1 MSQFLRILHL
11 EDLPSDAD
19 MVARELK
26 KAGLQGEIFL
36 AETKEE
42 FIRGLTEFSPDI
54 ILSDHSLPSF
64 DSHEALKI
72 VKELN
77 IQIPFILITATV
89 SEEYAVNV
97 MKEGASDY
105 ILKDRLQ
112 RLPRA
117 ITSAMDSYRSRAA
130 RIQAIETLRLSERKY
145 KLLFEGNP
153 LPMWMVSCTTLTI
166 IDVNESA
173 IHHYG
178 YTREEF
184 LAINSQSLNLP
195 GYETEGLQQSG
206 IRHHKKKNGDPV
218 IVEVIA
224 HEVLYENE
232 PVILVLANDI
242 TDRLKAEAEIE
253 RQRKLQQKLITETSI
268 KVQER
273 ERDEIGKELHDNINQ
288 LLVASKLY
296 LQYSVETEG
305 IKSEGLKKC
314 GATLN
319 LAIEEIRKLSQSL
332 VAPSLG
338 DISLIEAINKLTELI
353 SLTTSVHL
361 ELSTD
366 NYREE
371 ELDNSIKLTIYRVI
385 QEQINNIIKHAR
397 AKKAVIALS
406 MTSKHI
412 CLTIRDDGVGFDKS
426 KVTGGI
432 GLRNMSNRAG
442 FYDGS
447 VNIISSPGQ
456 GCVLKAIIPLSTKT
470 SREPELLAKD
480 QFPKENQPAARSY

>member
-1 MSQFLRILHL
+1 MSQSLRILHL

-26 KAGLQGEIFL
+26 KAGLLGEIFL
-36 AETKEE
+36 AETREE
-42 FIRGLTEFSPDI
+42 FIKGLTEFSPDI

-77 IQIPFILITATV
+77 IDIPFILITATV

-112 RLPRA
+112 RLPSA
-117 ITSAMDSYRSRAA
+117 VTSAIDSYRARAA
-130 RIQAIETLRLSERKY
+130 RKQAIETLRLSERKY

-153 LPMWMVSCTTLTI
+153 LPMWMVSRTTLTI
-166 IDVNESA
+166 IDVNEAA
-173 IHHYG
+173 INHYG
-178 YTREEF
+178 YSREEF
-184 LAINSQSLNLP
+184 LAISSQGLNLS
-195 GYETEGLQQSG
+195 GYEAEGLQQSG
-206 IRHHKKKNGDPV
+206 VRHHKKKNGDPV

-224 HEVLYENE
+224 HDVLYENE
-232 PVILVLANDI
+232 PVTLVLANDI

-253 RQRKLQQKLITETSI
+253 CQRTLQQKLVTETSI
-268 KVQER
+268 QVQER

-296 LQYSVETEG
+296 LQYAVEMEG
-305 IKSEGLKKC
+305 FKSEGLQKC
-314 GATLN
+314 GTTLN

-338 DISLIEAINKLTELI
+338 DISLIEAINKLTDLI
-353 SLTTSVHL
+353 SLTTSLHL
-361 ELSTD
+361 ELSTE

-371 ELDNSIKLTIYRVI
+371 ALDKNIKLAIYRIV
-385 QEQINNIIKHAR
+385 QEQINNTVKHAR
-397 AKKAVIALS
+397 AKKALISLS
-406 MTSKHI
+406 MTAQHI
-412 CLTIRDDGVGFDKS
+412 CLTIMDDGVGFDKT
-426 KVTGGI
+426 KMAGGI
-432 GLRNMSNRAG
+432 GLRNISNRAG

-447 VNIISSPGQ
+447 VDIISSPGN
-456 GCVLKAIIPLSTKT
+456 GCVLKVVIPLSIKNPGEHGSLT
-470 SREPELLAKD
+470 KD
-480 QFPKENQPAARSY
+480 QLKENQPATGIY